1 MRTLGLGLSRLICR
15 NDKTE
20 FVTELD
26 IFSRCS
32 GESRVAKTPNSMW

>member
-26 IFSRCS
+26 IPAAAQANP
-32 GESRVAKTPNSMW
+32 E